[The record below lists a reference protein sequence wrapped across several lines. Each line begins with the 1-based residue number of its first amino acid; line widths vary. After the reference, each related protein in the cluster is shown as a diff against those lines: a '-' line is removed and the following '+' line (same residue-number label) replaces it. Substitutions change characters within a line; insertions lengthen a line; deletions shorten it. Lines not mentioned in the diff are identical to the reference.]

1 MSYELQ
7 LDGFQ
12 GPLEVLY
19 QLVKKNK
26 IEISEISLASITE
39 QYLEYIESLSVINL
53 DLASEFM
60 IIAAEL
66 MEIKIRTLLPK
77 EEKKGEEEIEDEHS
91 LVKRLKEYEIFKKA
105 SMILQEYEEK
115 GTMFHQR
122 ALDIG
127 DFIGEEI
134 EVNLDLDLI
143 DLKKAFMDALK
154 SYRAMKTV
162 KDQKEDKEWKNLR
175 IEDIRIEDRID
186 YILDKLKDAPAGLS
200 FAELIMNRE
209 NRLEIIVTF
218 LAILELARLSRI
230 RIKQDKVFSKIFID

>member
-1 MSYELQ
+1 ME
-7 LDGFQ
+7 
-12 GPLEVLY
+12 
-19 QLVKKNK
+19 KK
-26 IEISEISLASITE
+26 ISTQI
-39 QYLEYIESLSVINL
+39 
-53 DLASEFM
+53 
-60 IIAAEL
+60 
-66 MEIKIRTLLPK
+66 PK

>member
-162 KDQKEDKEWKNLR
+162 KDQKEEKEWKKLR

-186 YILDKLKDAPAGLS
+186 YILDKLKDALAGLS